1 MPDLFADPYDPD
13 APLREKLIARG
24 PALAVLAG
32 MVVVVIRMIWLW
44 ISGIIR
50 TEPFFGSTAWNLA
63 IALPVAAILA
73 GWWAIMKS
81 RERTRERYLTALMPG
96 EPLAGWHRRMR
107 PFDAK
112 LQGGTPTHDVD
123 TQIWR
128 LTLEI
133 VDAYPRL
140 DPVQREHVR
149 VLWRT
154 YENFGVYAS
163 VEDRLEDEESLRTV
177 TAGQVRRELILH
189 SIRDQFP
196 DTRDA
201 IVDLNELRAR
211 AMAAGIDF
219 GTLAR
224 EVADLSDDTRRDAMF
239 GSMREVF
246 LRYA

>member
-1 MPDLFADPYDPD
+1 
-13 APLREKLIARG
+13 
-24 PALAVLAG
+24 
-32 MVVVVIRMIWLW
+32 
-44 ISGIIR
+44 
-50 TEPFFGSTAWNLA
+50 
-63 IALPVAAILA
+63 
-73 GWWAIMKS
+73 MKS
-81 RERTRERYLTALMPG
+81 RERTRERRLTALMPG

-112 LQGGTPTHDVD
+112 LQGGTPNHDVD

-133 VDAYPRL
+133 VDAYPTL

-154 YENFGVYAS
+154 YENFGLYAS
-163 VEDRLEDEESLRTV
+163 VEDRLEDEESLDRAVTV
-177 TAGQVRRELILH
+177 GQVRRELTLH
-189 SIRDQFP
+189 SIRDQSP
-196 DTRDA
+196 DMRDA
-201 IVDLNELRAR
+201 LVDLDELRAR
-211 AMAAGIDF
+211 AITAGIDF

-239 GSMREVF
+239 GSLREVL